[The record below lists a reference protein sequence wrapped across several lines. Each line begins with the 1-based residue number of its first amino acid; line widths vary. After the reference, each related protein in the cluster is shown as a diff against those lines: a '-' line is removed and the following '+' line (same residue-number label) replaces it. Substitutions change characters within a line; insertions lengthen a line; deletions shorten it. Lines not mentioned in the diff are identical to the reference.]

1 MKRCK
6 KWYTQPITIRW
17 SGENNPKKQIPEGG
31 KIVPVKTNWA
41 TREIPPVKIF
51 LLHVKKTG
59 KTRKSGREKN
69 FPRVKKMGKM
79 GKNGFHGHFWFSR
92 GKNKAL
98 ESNKSCALRKIPKNM
113 NLLKLGSFSKQI
125 MYRCQYH
132 GKCSQTC
139 FKKKGFTQRCRLA
152 G

>member
-31 KIVPVKTNWA
+31 KNVPVKKNCV

-59 KTRKSGREKN
+59 KTQRSAREKN
-69 FPRVKKMGKM
+69 FPRVKKMEKM
-79 GKNGFHGHFWFSR
+79 GKNGFHGHFWFSQEK
-92 GKNKAL
+92 KNTAPIRTTRTL
-98 ESNKSCALRKIPKNM
+98 SPR
-113 NLLKLGSFSKQI
+113 
-125 MYRCQYH
+125 
-132 GKCSQTC
+132 
-139 FKKKGFTQRCRLA
+139 
-152 G
+152 

>member
-92 GKNKAL
+92 GKKNTVFKYPAL
-98 ESNKSCALRKIPKNM
+98 KKNNYQEEVSIDFILFFYFIPVC
-113 NLLKLGSFSKQI
+113 GTRSYCIFI
-125 MYRCQYH
+125 ADDC
-132 GKCSQTC
+132 
-139 FKKKGFTQRCRLA
+139 
-152 G
+152 

>member
-31 KIVPVKTNWA
+31 KIVPVKKNWA

-59 KTRKSGREKN
+59 KTRKSAREKN
-69 FPRVKKMGKM
+69 FPRVKKMEKM

-92 GKNKAL
+92 EKKNTAG
-98 ESNKSCALRKIPKNM
+98 
-113 NLLKLGSFSKQI
+113 LGS
-125 MYRCQYH
+125 
-132 GKCSQTC
+132 
-139 FKKKGFTQRCRLA
+139 RLRYK
-152 G
+152 